1 MAPSFVYYYGPGL
14 GNSSAKVNS
23 TKDVSIF
30 SLKVYEVFV
39 FKSILSNSRYSCIG
53 GLCIIIICNYKNRFL
68 KHYIC
73 RRIFDKH
80 HVSLIPTSYDNNTS
94 FNIYKKPNKL
104 YEDYKI
110 HS

>member
-23 TKDVSIF
+23 IKDTSIF

-53 GLCIIIICNYKNRFL
+53 GLCIIIICNYKNGF
-68 KHYIC
+68 I
-73 RRIFDKH
+73 
-80 HVSLIPTSYDNNTS
+80 
-94 FNIYKKPNKL
+94 NIIYAGEYLTNFT
-104 YEDYKI
+104 
-110 HS
+110 